1 MGRGQLS
8 VAVTAALE
16 FRGVHAEF
24 LRDRSPEI
32 DLEGSLSSG
41 KTVVCL
47 WKELEALRRHPG
59 IWILIARFTGDATDT
74 LLRPQFEQLARL
86 HNTTLK
92 WNADDSA
99 YETLNGSRVF
109 AFGLKTQSSRAEDRY
124 AKIRGLPV
132 SRIYVDQAE
141 QLPGDLA
148 LELRARLRPDIE
160 ARVRGK
166 VYPRQLTFS
175 PNPCNEEH
183 WLAKQFPENNSIKGR
198 RYYAL
203 SLFDNAHNLPP
214 DMIDT
219 MLTAYPPEHP
229 KHQTVI
235 LGRRGLNVIGDAV
248 YENYFDRTRHV
259 RAVLPMT
266 GLPLLE
272 VFEVGRHNP
281 VWLVAQRTFYGGL
294 VLLGGV
300 LGRRMA
306 LEDFLPIVAE
316 KRRAWFPP
324 DAWTFKTC
332 TSPMGG
338 KATVKF
344 GRYTLLRQLENA
356 GYRPEWRDGGNAPD
370 VRLAVIEEISSLL
383 RRELRDQSPALSIA
397 DTADRW
403 RSVSL
408 DGTDKPMAFASFAFE
423 GGYVW
428 DEHTIS
434 VGHKDVRQ
442 PHEDDEY
449 ANVMHAIEHLLLNFC
464 VDEPSADE
472 RESRRIRAKQQRP
485 QSPTLPNIAHS
496 WMAQ

>member
-1 MGRGQLS
+1 M
-8 VAVTAALE
+8 TAALD
-16 FRGVHAEF
+16 FRGVHLEF

-59 IWILIARFTGDATDT
+59 IWILIARYTGDATDT

-92 WNADDSA
+92 WNADESA
-99 YETLNGSRVF
+99 YDTLNGSRVF
-109 AFGLKTQSSRAEDRY
+109 SFGLKTQSSRAEDRY
-124 AKIRGLPV
+124 GKIRGLPV

-183 WLAKQFPENNSIKGR
+183 WLAKQFPESNTIKGR

-248 YENYFDRTRHV
+248 YENYFERARHV
-259 RAVLPMT
+259 RAALPNTNLPM
-266 GLPLLE
+266 LE
-272 VFEVGRHNP
+272 AFEVGRHNP
-281 VWLVAQRTFYGGL
+281 VWVVAQRSFYGGL
-294 VLLGGV
+294 TLLGGV

-324 DAWTFKTC
+324 DTWTFKTC
-332 TSPMGG
+332 TSPMGA
-338 KATVKF
+338 KAKVKF
-344 GRYTLLRQLENA
+344 GRYTLLRQLEAA
-356 GYRPEWRDGGNAPD
+356 GYRPEYRDGGNAPD
-370 VRLAVIEEISSLL
+370 VRLAVIEEVSSLL
-383 RRELRDQSPALSIA
+383 RRDQRNHEPAFSIS

-423 GGYVW
+423 GGYIW

-434 VGHKDVRQ
+434 VANKDVRQ
-442 PHEDDEY
+442 PHEDDQY

-472 RESRRIRAKQQRP
+472 RESRKLRVRQQQRQP
-485 QSPTLPNIAHS
+485 SYTPPNMPHG

>member
-1 MGRGQLS
+1 M
-8 VAVTAALE
+8 LE
-16 FRGVHAEF
+16 FRGKHLEF
-24 LRDRSPEI
+24 LRDRSSEI
-32 DLEGSLSSG
+32 DAEGALSSG
-41 KTVVCL
+41 KTVACL

-59 IWILIARFTGDATDT
+59 IWILIARYTGDATDT

-92 WNADDSA
+92 WNDDESA
-99 YETLNGSRVF
+99 YDTLNGSRVF

-141 QLPGDLA
+141 QLPADLA

-166 VYPRQLTFS
+166 TYPRQLTFS

-183 WLAKQFPENNSIKGR
+183 WLAKQFPESNTIKGR
-198 RYYAL
+198 KYYAF
-203 SLFDNAHNLPP
+203 SLFDNAHNLPD
-214 DMIDT
+214 DMIET

-248 YENYFDRTRHV
+248 YENYFDRARHV
-259 RAVLPMT
+259 RAVLPT
-266 GLPLLE
+266 NGLPLFE
-272 VFEVGRHNP
+272 AFEVGRHNP
-281 VWLVAQRTFYGGL
+281 VWIVAQRSFYGGL
-294 VLLGGV
+294 TLLGGV

-316 KRRAWFPP
+316 KRLAWFPP

-332 TSPMGG
+332 TSPMGA
-338 KATVKF
+338 KAKVKF
-344 GRYTLLRQLENA
+344 GRYTMLRQLEQA

-383 RRELRDQSPALSIA
+383 RRQTRDHGPALSIA
-397 DTADRW
+397 DAPDRW

-408 DGTDKPMAFASFAFE
+408 DGTDKPMAFAAFAFE

-428 DEHTIS
+428 SEHTIS
-434 VGHKDVRQ
+434 VSNKDVRQ

-464 VDEPSADE
+464 VDELSADE
-472 RESRRIRAKQQRP
+472 RETRRLRVRQQQRQQAP
-485 QSPTLPNIAHS
+485 AVPDIAHS

>member
-1 MGRGQLS
+1 MGALDFRGPH
-8 VAVTAALE
+8 LE
-16 FRGVHAEF
+16 FLH
-24 LRDRSPEI
+24 DKTPEI

-47 WKELEALRRHPG
+47 WKELEALRRYPG
-59 IWILIARFTGDATDT
+59 IWILIARYTGDATDT

-86 HNTTLK
+86 HNTTLQ

-109 AFGLKTQSSRAEDRY
+109 AFGLKTQSSKPEDRY

-166 VYPRQLTFS
+166 VFPRQLTFS

-183 WLAKQFPENNSIKGR
+183 WLAKQFPESNTIKGR
-198 RYYAL
+198 KYIAL

-214 DMIDT
+214 DMIET

-248 YENYFDRTRHV
+248 YENYFERARHLRPNV
-259 RAVLPMT
+259 QAIS
-266 GLPLLE
+266 GQPL
-272 VFEVGRHNP
+272 FEAFEIGRHNP
-281 VWLVAQRTFYGGL
+281 VWIVGQRSFYGG
-294 VLLGGV
+294 VRLLGGV

-306 LEDFLPIVAE
+306 LEDFLPIVNE
-316 KRRAWFPP
+316 KRRDWFPP

-338 KATVKF
+338 KARLKL
-344 GRYTLLRQLENA
+344 GRFTLLRRLENA
-356 GYRPEWRDGGNAPD
+356 GYRVEWRENANAPD
-370 VRLAVIEEISSLL
+370 VRVAVIEEVSSLL
-383 RRELRDQSPALSIA
+383 RRQTVNHEPAICIA
-397 DTADRW
+397 DAPDRW

-434 VGHKDVRQ
+434 VGNKDVRQ

-449 ANVMHAIEHLLLNFC
+449 ANVMHAIENLLLNFC
-464 VDEPSADE
+464 IDEPSEDE
-472 RESRRIRAKQQRP
+472 RQARRSQAQQRVRHEAA
-485 QSPTLPNIAHS
+485 PTLPRTS
-496 WMAQ
+496 TGWMAM